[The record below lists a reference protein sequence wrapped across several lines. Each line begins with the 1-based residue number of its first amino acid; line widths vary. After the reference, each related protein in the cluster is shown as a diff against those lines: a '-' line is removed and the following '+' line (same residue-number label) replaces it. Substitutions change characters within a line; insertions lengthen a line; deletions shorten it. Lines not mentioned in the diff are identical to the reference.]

1 MDGSLL
7 DMEWEDT
14 TMSIRDEISMIVHHH
29 FYPSNKTGKC
39 IDDLVDSIQSMLQT
53 LSPPKQ
59 TFNHYT
65 VAVEEGRTEENTI
78 WFRKGYNK
86 ALKDYTKNIHNK
98 IQEVVWKNEW
108 Y

>member
-14 TMSIRDEISMIVHHH
+14 TMNIRDEISMIVHHH

-98 IQEVVWKNEW
+98 IQEVVWNLS
-108 Y
+108 